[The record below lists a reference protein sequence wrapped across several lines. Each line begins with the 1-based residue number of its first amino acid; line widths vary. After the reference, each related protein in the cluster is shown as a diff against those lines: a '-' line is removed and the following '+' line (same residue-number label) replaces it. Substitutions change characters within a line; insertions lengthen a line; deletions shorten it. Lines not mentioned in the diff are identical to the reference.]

1 MKEIKSVR
9 VRKTNVKSGTL
20 DIKVTLYEDRR
31 TFGVDNRV
39 LVGLNNDRPVWTE
52 TTYRMSGIYKDF
64 TDKQFIDD
72 FIKMNSK
79 IDGGGNEYVII
90 QDPWEDKVPIIR
102 NYGFD
107 PYYLNNGAEVYIS
120 WTNTESGL
128 VEGGKKYSKPDGTE
142 ITYDPTYYNET
153 GNVRLLSI
161 TKSIRIVHKEETQNL
176 TINKSDEFE
185 YTIYSNDYRGTDL
198 IILDILIS
206 KWKSKIPNYDLELCS
221 PNNESCSVIP
231 YKSPLKPLEPELVTS
246 SVASNETPKEPIIV
260 VLPESIKV
268 KVDTTFK
275 IFIGKNKEL
284 DINQNILKDDE
295 LTDLSD
301 EYTEES
307 FAGVEEDDL
316 QLYHSSDEASE
327 SSHDPTSDI
336 ASSELDRT
344 PYTPGK
350 YKLDIIPGTYVT
362 NAGDKITLCQIDG
375 RGINVK
381 IADAFLD
388 MRDAAKKDGITLSI
402 NSGFRSPYDNINTKS
417 TNGVKVSASSQQ
429 SLYNAYLSG
438 RGNLAAKPGK
448 SNHGNGISLDIQ
460 TGSRAKGNLNTS
472 VYKWLVKNSWKFGFL
487 RGVANEEWH
496 YDYLPKISSGGP
508 YAKLGNKGNSNLFF
522 SDLGLDRLA

>member
-9 VRKTNVKSGTL
+9 VRKRNIKSVSL
-20 DIKVTLYEDRR
+20 DIKVTLYEDKHI
-31 TFGVDNRV
+31 FGSNDMI
-39 LVGLNNDRPVWTE
+39 LIGLNNGSIIWQKA
-52 TTYRMSGIYKDF
+52 IYKIKDT
-64 TDKQFIDD
+64 TDPLFFINS
-72 FIKMNSK
+72 FINTNNSLGSVDK
-79 IDGGGNEYVII
+79 NSYYEII
-90 QDPWEDKVPIIR
+90 QDPWEEKAPIIR
-102 NYGFD
+102 KYGYD
-107 PYYLNNGAEVYIS
+107 PYYLNNGAEVYIPWINPGDS
-120 WTNTESGL
+120 TSM
-128 VEGGKKYSKPDGTE
+128 GGTQYSDKDGSE
-142 ITYDPTYYNET
+142 IAYDPYYYKENN
-153 GNVRLLSI
+153 GIVKFINVN
-161 TKSIRIVHKEETQNL
+161 KSIEIFHKEETKVL
-176 TINKSDEFE
+176 TLNKNNEFE
-185 YTIYSNDYRGTDL
+185 YTIYSNDYKGSDL

-327 SSHDPTSDI
+327 TSHDPTSDI
-336 ASSELDRT
+336 VSSELDRT

-381 IADAFLD
+381 IADKFLD

-438 RGNLAAKPGK
+438 RGNLAAEPGK

-487 RGVANEEWH
+487 RGVKNEEWH
-496 YDYLPKISSGGP
+496 YDYLPQISSGGP
-508 YAKLGNKGNSNLFF
+508 YAKLGNEGSSNLFF
-522 SDLGLDRLA
+522 SDLGLDRLT